1 MIFMC
6 WTTAGLPMCRM
17 RSSGFSRGSFRKWNF
32 SARAGNVEKS
42 VLPAD
47 GILFAGGGCRRNYTE
62 ENKNY
67 FCKSYQEFFAY
78 AISRLEWLAARL

>member
-47 GILFAGGGCRRNYTE
+47 GILFAGAAAEEIIQRKIRIISASLIRN
-62 ENKNY
+62 
-67 FCKSYQEFFAY
+67 FLPMPSAG
-78 AISRLEWLAARL
+78 